1 MGKDRY
7 WKLEHDLN
15 LQVGQRAGLQ
25 RLRNCATEI
34 PTGRSQNGI
43 AMALAVWERHVRGQ
57 RVTGGPESGVAGA
70 VAVWRPN
77 RRGERVER
85 ALPCLCPPRAGA
97 SSPGLSFD
105 PQKCRGTGP
114 TRRLHISVMPA
125 PAAAGDWRARVPAP
139 SRCSREVME
148 ATSSSER

>member
-43 AMALAVWERHVRGQ
+43 AMALAVRERGQ

-97 SSPGLSFD
+97 SSAGLSLTPEMQGD
-105 PQKCRGTGP
+105 RIDK
-114 TRRLHISVMPA
+114 
-125 PAAAGDWRARVPAP
+125 AAAYFCDAG
-139 SRCSREVME
+139 SGGSG
-148 ATSSSER
+148 